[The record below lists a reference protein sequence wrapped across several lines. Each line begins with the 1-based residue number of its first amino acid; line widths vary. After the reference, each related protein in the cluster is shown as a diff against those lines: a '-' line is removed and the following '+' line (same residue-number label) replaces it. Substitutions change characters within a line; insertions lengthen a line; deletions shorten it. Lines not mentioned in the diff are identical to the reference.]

1 MDKVSNYYTYI
12 YFDPSNNYQPFYV
25 GKGKNDRAWDHLR
38 LDKRNYFINKL
49 KGMIS
54 KGIQPIIGIYGGLD
68 EEFAFFLEKE
78 LISHYGRRD
87 IGTGCLC
94 NMTDGGEGFSG
105 GRHTEESKR
114 KIAES
119 NRNLDYVSIGK
130 KVSIALT
137 GKKLSPEHIE
147 KIAAKK
153 RGTAPWNKG
162 KTMDDEFSKKVSEAQ
177 KGRVQSEEVKKKLSE
192 SMKASIAARKA
203 AGNYINKALSNGIN

>member
-1 MDKVSNYYTYI
+1 MFYTYI
-12 YFDPSNNYQPFYV
+12 YYDPSKNNEPFYV
-25 GKGKNDRAWDHLR
+25 GKGKDKRAWDHLR

-105 GRHTEESKR
+105 GVMSAESRK

-119 NRNLDYVSIGK
+119 NRNLDYVAIGK

-137 GKKLSPEHIE
+137 GKKLSPEHVE

-153 RGTAPWNKG
+153 RGSTPWNKG
-162 KTMDDEFSKKVSEAQ
+162 KTMDEEFGKKVSEAQ
-177 KGRVQSEEVKKKLSE
+177 KGRVQSEESKKKLSE
-192 SMKASIAARKA
+192 SMKASIAARKL
-203 AGNYINKALSNGIN
+203 AGNYVNRAAS